1 MMRRRIC
8 THFIA
13 CLCITSWFFTAAQ
26 PFSPLDQTEA
36 PQQEDQVS
44 RLGTRKSLHSLE
56 ELGHHKEQFEQTDR
70 SEMSRLGSRPPNCDH
85 GCGECKPCV
94 AVQVPTNDMQLQS
107 PNYGPEEWSC
117 RCGSSFFTP

>member
-1 MMRRRIC
+1 MFGPGGILVS
-8 THFIA
+8 F
-13 CLCITSWFFTAAQ
+13 SFFNT
-26 PFSPLDQTEA
+26 L
-36 PQQEDQVS
+36 
-44 RLGTRKSLHSLE
+44 KSISAHIR
-56 ELGHHKEQFEQTDR
+56 TDR